1 MSALNPSA
9 DWPEVA
15 SRAVEELRVHLSLT
29 DPEHDAGPFPFR
41 VATAPGRVN
50 LLGGHTD
57 YSEGFVLPAAVDR
70 HVACAIAVRT
80 PDSDEPTGL
89 QFRSESFDDQMKI
102 DLGELDH
109 LVESPAAFES
119 LTGDPSQ
126 RWRRYV
132 AGVVLEL
139 HLSGEPVPGGLAV
152 ITGDVPIGSGLSSS
166 AALEAAVHTALAPHI
181 PPDRE
186 VALRCQRAENRWAGV
201 PCGIMDQFASLMGR
215 AGHALFLD
223 CRDLSFQH
231 VPLPPDSVLTVV
243 DSGIRRE
250 LADGEYAKR
259 RNEVETALRI
269 LNRMFGHLDALRDL
283 SPRDL
288 EEVEDLLPPLLQQRV
303 RHVVLAID
311 RVPKGVAHL
320 ALGEGEAFGRLM
332 RECHESLATRYEVSI
347 PELNRIVES
356 SCRVEGVLGARLT
369 GAGFGGCCVVLHE
382 AGCEAEIRTAVES
395 AFDPGR
401 PARLAFHHLCAAD
414 GARLIGEGNLET

>member
-1 MSALNPSA
+1 M
-9 DWPEVA
+9 
-15 SRAVEELRVHLSLT
+15 
-29 DPEHDAGPFPFR
+29 DPQHDTGPFPSR
-41 VATAPGRVN
+41 VAIAPGRVN

-70 HVACAIAVRT
+70 YVACALALAA
-80 PDSDEPTGL
+80 PDTDQPRSL
-89 QFRSESFDDQMKI
+89 QFWSEAFEDYLRI
-102 DLGELDH
+102 ELGELDR
-109 LVESPAAFES
+109 LVESPELFES
-119 LTGDPSQ
+119 LAGDPSQ
-126 RWRRYV
+126 RWRKYV

-139 HLSGEPVPGGLAV
+139 HLSGEPIPGGLAV

-166 AALEAAVHTALAPHI
+166 AALEAAVHVALAPRI
-181 PPDRE
+181 PPDAE

-201 PCGIMDQFASLMGR
+201 PCGIMDQFATLMGK

-223 CRDLSFQH
+223 CRDLSFRH
-231 VPLPPDSVLTVV
+231 VPLPPGSALTVV

-250 LADGEYAKR
+250 LADSGYAKR

-269 LNRMFGHLDALRDL
+269 LNRMSGHLDALRDL

-288 EEVEDLLPPLLQQRV
+288 EDVEDLLPPPLQQRV

-332 RECHESLATRYEVSI
+332 RECHESLATLYEVSI
-347 PELNRIVES
+347 PELNRIVAS

-382 AGCEAEIRTAVES
+382 AGCEPEIRTAVEN
-395 AFDPGR
+395 ALDPGQ
-401 PARLAFHHLCAAD
+401 PVLLAFHHLSAAD
-414 GARLIGEGNLET
+414 GARLIGEGDLET